1 MALDPRYTT
10 ATDLSQYLV
19 DKTSGEPLAG
29 GIVSFWQD
37 NSRTT
42 PKLVYE
48 LTGAPPNYTY
58 TALPNPLILSNNGSF
73 QDNSGNNIAIYYFPY
88 DSQLPD
94 ANVQLYYISVT
105 DADGSEQFTREA
117 WPNISTNESESLTQT
132 NLTNGLINPQFSNIS
147 FTPATPLTISS
158 TGVAIVSTTIGAG
171 WVLDLTTLGIGSVT
185 VTRNSIAGS
194 SSYPGNPPYTLTI
207 TPGANVTGLK
217 LYQRLDHNPNIW
229 APESGGSNGY
239 LATSILLAPLSSVTM
254 QYAPSTGT
262 ARTILTANN
271 VLASYTEFNNTVQLD
286 AASNT
291 DNADDGYVDIIIN
304 LSTATPTTLSN
315 VQVVGLET
323 NVDNIVF
330 AQIPVT
336 QQEESNANIPA
347 LEYKPTASYLCGWDF
362 PLNPTQFLGTSI
374 SVQSVGA
381 NKSFYAWDQTIVF
394 QSADSGVSIYRG
406 PNGELILNA
415 ASTGVQPAIVQ
426 YLDSTKAREILNS
439 KMSCAIESKTSNLT
453 GINSTISLWYCTD
466 ASLPSV
472 AAGTNNSIVATLD
485 ANGKPATFNGTWVEV
500 PRSNLGNAQFTVK
513 TNSTTNFNLD
523 GFSGWDMKGVA
534 ATQTANF
541 FAIVVGF
548 GAMTAA
554 NTISINSVSVVPG
567 DIATR
572 PAAQSVGTVLAECQY
587 YYEKS
592 FNVDVVPAWNLG
604 VNLGMYFFE
613 YNGYGGAPTPPYA
626 SLTVS
631 FKGAKRALPTIT
643 FYNPGANNNQMRDV
657 LTDIDFIGTQAL
669 YTCKN
674 LFAAAWTG
682 IVTPLSVQTGDDIG
696 FYWTADARLGIV

>member
-19 DKTSGEPLAG
+19 DKTTGEPLAG

-58 TALPNPLILSNNGSF
+58 TALPNPLVLSNNGSF
-73 QDNSGNNIAIYYFPY
+73 QDNSGNNIAVYYFPY

-105 DADGSEQFTREA
+105 DADGSQQFTREA

-229 APESGGSNGY
+229 APQSGGANGY

-254 QYAPSTGT
+254 QYAPSTG
-262 ARTILTANN
+262 AAQTILTANN
-271 VLASYTEFNNTVQLD
+271 VLASYTEFNNTVQLT

-291 DNADDGYVDIIIN
+291 DNADDGYVDIVIN
-304 LSTATPTTLSN
+304 LPTGTATTLSN

-330 AQIPVT
+330 AQIPVI
-336 QQEESNANIPA
+336 QQEESNTNIPA
-347 LEYKPTASYLCGWDF
+347 LEYKPTASYLCAWDF
-362 PLNPTQFLGTSI
+362 PLNPTQFLGPTI
-374 SVQSVGA
+374 AAQAVGA

-394 QSADSGVSIYRG
+394 QSADSGVSISRG
-406 PNGELILNA
+406 GNGELVLTA
-415 ASTGVQPAIVQ
+415 AAAVQPAIIQ
-426 YLDSTKAREILNS
+426 YLDSTKAREMLNS
-439 KMSCAIESKTSNLT
+439 KMSCAVESKTSNLT
-453 GINSTISLWYCTD
+453 GITSTISLWYSTD
-466 ASLPSV
+466 ATLPSLV
-472 AAGTNNSIVATLD
+472 AGTNNSIVATLD

-500 PRSNLGNAQFTVK
+500 PRSDFGNAKFTVK
-513 TNSTTNFNLD
+513 NSATLNFNFD
-523 GFSGWDMKGVA
+523 GFSGWDMEGVA

-548 GAMTAA
+548 GAMTVAD
-554 NTISINSVSVVPG
+554 TISINSASVVPG

-572 PAAQSVGTVLAECQY
+572 PATQTQVAVLSDCEY
-587 YYEKS
+587 YYTSS
-592 FNVDVVPAWNLG
+592 FNWGIVPANASG
-604 VNLGMYFFE
+604 IS
-613 YNGYGGAPTPPYA
+613 NGYEIGFLFYMNQPGGVGR
-626 SLTVS
+626 SFVS
-631 FKGAKRALPTIT
+631 FK
-643 FYNPGANNNQMRDV
+643 NQMRKV
-657 LTDIDFIGTQAL
+657 PT
-669 YTCKN
+669 
-674 LFAAAWTG
+674 
-682 IVTPLSVQTGDDIG
+682 IVTYNPVNNNSQAYVLPTNGDCSSTTIYYPDQNSFLIETYWGTGYNG
-696 FYWTADARLGIV
+696 AFGYNWTADARLGIV